1 MLGVC
6 TKGTGSGIR
15 GLENTAGVGS
25 LIGSIEPV
33 TCRIRAIFPF
43 APLEVEEGILGA
55 VFGIFVVER

>member
-15 GLENTAGVGS
+15 GLETTAGVGS
-25 LIGSIEPV
+25 LIGSVEPV
-33 TCRIRAIFPF
+33 TRRIRAVFPF